1 MDIKNFDE
9 LSDLTLNL
17 LWDLNGAKSKNEV
30 IELLQKEVFSQI
42 PKESFT
48 TICNQ
53 LKANINN
60 HPKSEIGIFEE
71 ALEIFLRDFF
81 ELKWIKYGG
90 HKNEKIY

>member
-1 MDIKNFDE
+1 MDIKIFDE

-53 LKANINN
+53 LKSNINN

-71 ALEIFLRDFF
+71 ALEIFLRNFF
-81 ELKWIKYGG
+81 ELA
-90 HKNEKIY
+90 